1 MDTFL
6 NILSQISLLV
16 DAGLV
21 VLIWMVQL
29 IIYPSFLY
37 YKSENLIAWHQKYS
51 SRIAIIVVPLMI
63 FQLLYGLMIS
73 FYYPVTN
80 HFIYIGIVI
89 FLWAFTF
96 LGFAPLHFKISDGN
110 VNNKLLITLIHRNWV
125 RTLFWSFLLIFH
137 FFIF

>member
-1 MDTFL
+1 MDDFL
-6 NILSQISLLV
+6 NICSPISLLV

-21 VLIWMVQL
+21 VLIWTVQL

-37 YKSENLIAWHQKYS
+37 YQRENIIAWHQKYS
-51 SRIAIIVVPLMI
+51 SRIAIIVVPLMV
-63 FQLLYGLMIS
+63 FQLLYGLIIS
-73 FYYPVTN
+73 LYYPTIN

-110 VNNKLLITLIHRNWV
+110 VNHKLLITLIHRNWI
-125 RTLFWSFLLIFH
+125 RTLCWSFLLIFH
-137 FFIF
+137 CILF